1 MMISREVCGEDTD
14 LCNSSLLTRNEGKCS
29 NELLPMAA
37 VPGCKLLIRSGNIT
51 LDVDFELRILP
62 VVDVGG
68 GVFDSVERTRSKG
81 AELILDVLVWTPPMD
96 EGVVGELLRPHEL
109 LSSM

>member
-29 NELLPMAA
+29 NELLPIAA
-37 VPGCKLLIRSGNIT
+37 APGCKLLIRSGNIT

-62 VVDVGG
+62 VVVGG

-81 AELILDVLVWTPPMD
+81 AELILEVLVWTPHMD
-96 EGVVGELLRPHEL
+96 EGVVGELLRPREL
-109 LSSM
+109 LSSI